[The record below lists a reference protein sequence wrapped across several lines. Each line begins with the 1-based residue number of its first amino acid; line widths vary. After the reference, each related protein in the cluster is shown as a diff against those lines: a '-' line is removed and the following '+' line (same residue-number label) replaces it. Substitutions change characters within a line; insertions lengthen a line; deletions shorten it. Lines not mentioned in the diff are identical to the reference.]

1 METFQLKELEKWSLI
16 EERIWKQKARIDW
29 LQLGDSN
36 TKLAYAQMRQNAK
49 GIHRLERADGTIC
62 LGHHFIK
69 EEIRNFYMKL
79 MGTAAVELT
88 MVDKV
93 IMKRGPRLDIQQQ
106 LMLNAPCTESEVKD
120 ALFSMNSHKAPDID
134 GYNVYFFKKSW
145 SIIGED
151 VVRAVCQFF
160 HTCIMPKELNVA
172 LITLLPK
179 HEHAVAAKDFRP
191 IACCIV
197 LYKIVSKS

>member
-36 TKLAYAQMRQNAK
+36 TKFFHAYAQMRQNAK

-93 IMKRGPRLDIQQQ
+93 IMKRGASFGYPATI
-106 LMLNAPCTESEVKD
+106 NAECS
-120 ALFSMNSHKAPDID
+120 LH
-134 GYNVYFFKKSW
+134 
-145 SIIGED
+145 
-151 VVRAVCQFF
+151 
-160 HTCIMPKELNVA
+160 
-172 LITLLPK
+172 
-179 HEHAVAAKDFRP
+179 
-191 IACCIV
+191 
-197 LYKIVSKS
+197 